1 MTLLPTLLLLLPLPA
16 PPVPAPAPALD
27 DSLSLEELL
36 KTYREAR
43 DRILEGYRDQVTLLV
58 ADLEAAN
65 DQGAARSAA
74 LEQCRQKLVALGPPA
89 APLMV
94 RFIDPGATPSDS
106 QKERA
111 HQIGLAL
118 SALPTKRA
126 ITGDLL
132 EILERGSTD
141 GRRNALEVLATSDD
155 RERVGPVLRDLYTKS
170 SDPARGEL
178 LAAIARLGGPENEAF
193 IAAILADEDTRVVSL
208 ALKILAKERVTTAAP
223 QVLALLQKPESAGH
237 QIPRI
242 VEYYHACD
250 EVMDDDHCDA
260 LVELARAMVSDPAS
274 AVTLLE
280 LLNEY
285 QDRWSSKVKREL
297 KQLASS
303 DESRIAEAALI
314 GLAKTGD
321 RSARRK
327 LLEPYDQDV
336 QSNARLAQAWER
348 RADLR
353 YKIGDYKGA
362 IKDYQEAQKAGE
374 AYGRSQPEVY
384 VGMARS
390 NCRLGKL
397 KDAFDWLDKA
407 PISIVRLRELAAEP
421 VFAELLAHPKYG
433 KVCHLEDQQ

>member
-16 PPVPAPAPALD
+16 PSAPAPPLD
-27 DSLSLEELL
+27 DTLSLEELL
-36 KTYREAR
+36 KTYRVER
-43 DRILEGYRDQVTLLV
+43 DRILEGYRDQVALLV
-58 ADLEAAN
+58 VDLEAAG
-65 DQGAARSAA
+65 DLGAAASAA
-74 LEQCRQKLVALGPPA
+74 IEKCRQKLAALGPPA

-94 RFIDPGATPSDS
+94 QFLDPGATPSDS

-111 HQIGLAL
+111 RQIGLVLA
-118 SALPTKRA
+118 ALPTTRA

-132 EILERGSTD
+132 DILQRGSVD
-141 GRRNALEVLATSDD
+141 GRRNALDVLGTSDD
-155 RERVGPVLRDLYTKS
+155 HERVGPVLRDLYTKS

-178 LAAIARLGGPENEAF
+178 LGAIARMGGADNEAF
-193 IAAILADEDTRVVSL
+193 VAAILADDDTRVVSL
-208 ALKILAKERVTTAAP
+208 ALKVLAKERIATAAP
-223 QVLALLQKPESAGH
+223 QVLALLERPGSAGH
-237 QIPRI
+237 QIQRI

-260 LVELARAMVSDPAS
+260 LVQLARAMVSDPAS

-280 LLNEY
+280 LLTEY

-314 GLAKTGD
+314 GLAKAGD

-390 NCRLGKL
+390 NCQLGKL
-397 KDAFDWLDKA
+397 KDAYEWLDKA
-407 PISIVRLRELAAEP
+407 PISIVRLRELATEP

-433 KVCHLEDQQ
+433 GVFHLEGQQ